1 MRAITTNQIIQATMY
16 ECHTPNV
23 VFKGGT
29 PLKIGFEK
37 SRIRLFHVIFYKAI
51 SSPQCVLKNTPISQ

>member
-23 VFKGGT
+23 VFKGVNFANNLI
-29 PLKIGFEK
+29 PSYF
-37 SRIRLFHVIFYKAI
+37 
-51 SSPQCVLKNTPISQ
+51 